1 MRKQLRPLPQFSGAP
16 LLTLI
21 SIFLMMQSL
30 STDMYVASFPS
41 LANYFDV
48 PASAVQMTLSIFVIG
63 FGTAQL
69 AVGPLS
75 DRFGRRPILLGGL
88 ALYLI
93 ASVLCAFSPSIWL
106 LIAARLL
113 QALGCCST
121 FIIGRAIIR
130 DAYAPENGM
139 LIMVRAS
146 SWLSLTPLLGP
157 IIGSYFEVW
166 FGWRATFV
174 FHALVSACLLT
185 AVFLRLP
192 ETNANKNPN
201 ATNITGLLAS
211 YREVLGTRVFW
222 AYALPGALSYGS
234 IFTFISGA
242 SMVLIRILNL
252 PVTWFGYC
260 FSFGTLGYMLATML
274 CQRLLR
280 KMNAGAAFRIGT
292 ILSLAAGL
300 LFFGCVIT
308 GIHHWTIVVATMFL
322 TFGAHGINSP
332 ISQAGAVSPFPT
344 QAGTAAGLSGGL
356 YMVMAFII
364 GSFVGGTYNGTL
376 YPLAILALMNGILL
390 FICVR
395 VFPEL
400 RKKKADESSA

>member
-1 MRKQLRPLPQFSGAP
+1 MSKHLLPHPPFRQAP

-30 STDMYVASFPS
+30 STDMYVASLPS
-41 LANYFDV
+41 LASYFDV

-75 DRFGRRPILLGGL
+75 DRFGRRPVLLCGL

-93 ASVLCAFSPSIWL
+93 ASVLCALSPSIWL

-113 QALGCCST
+113 QALGCSAT

-130 DAYAPENGM
+130 DAYAPEDGM
-139 LIMVRAS
+139 RVMVKAS

-166 FGWRATFV
+166 FGWRAAFA
-174 FHALVSACLLT
+174 FHALVSSCLLI

-192 ETNANKNPN
+192 ETNTTKNPD
-201 ATNITGLLAS
+201 ATNLSGLIAS
-211 YREVLGTRVFW
+211 SREVLGTRIFW

-234 IFTFISGA
+234 IFTFIAGA

-292 ILSLAAGL
+292 SASLAAGV
-300 LFFGCVIT
+300 LFLGCVIA

-332 ISQAGAVSPFPT
+332 LSQAGAVSPFPT

-364 GSFVGGTYNGTL
+364 GSLVGATYNGTL
-376 YPLAILALMNGILL
+376 YPLAILALVNGTIL
-390 FICVR
+390 FVCVR
-395 VFPEL
+395 IFPEL
-400 RKKKADESSA
+400 RTKKELA

>member
-1 MRKQLRPLPQFSGAP
+1 MSRRIRPLLEYRKTP

-30 STDMYVASFPS
+30 STDMYVASLPS
-41 LANYFDV
+41 LTSFFNV

-75 DRFGRRPILLGGL
+75 DRFGRKPVLLCGL
-88 ALYLI
+88 LLYLV
-93 ASVLCAFSPSIWL
+93 ASVMCALSPSIWL
-106 LIAARLL
+106 LIGARLL
-113 QALGCCST
+113 QALGCSAT

-130 DAYAPENGM
+130 DAYAPEDGM
-139 LIMVRAS
+139 QVMVKAS

-157 IIGSYFEVW
+157 IVGSYFEVW
-166 FGWRATFV
+166 FGWRATFA
-174 FHALVSACLLT
+174 FHATVAACLLL

-192 ETNANKNPN
+192 ETNSNKNPQ
-201 ATNITGLLAS
+201 ATNLSGLITS
-211 YREVLGTRVFW
+211 YREVLGARIFW

-234 IFTFISGA
+234 IFTFIAGA
-242 SMVLIRILNL
+242 SMVLISILKL

-280 KMNAGAAFRIGT
+280 RMTAGAAFRVGT
-292 ILSLAAGL
+292 TASLVAGL
-300 LFFGCVIT
+300 LFLGCVIS
-308 GIHHWTIVVATMFL
+308 GMHHWSIVVATMFL

-332 ISQAGAVSPFPT
+332 LSQAGAVSPFPT

-364 GSFVGGTYNGTL
+364 GTIVGATYNGTL
-376 YPLAILALMNGILL
+376 YPLAIISLMNGLLL

-395 VFPEL
+395 LFPEL
-400 RKKKADESSA
+400 RKQKAEQ

>member
-1 MRKQLRPLPQFSGAP
+1 MSVRLRPLLPFRKAP

-30 STDMYVASFPS
+30 STDMYVASLPS
-41 LANYFDV
+41 LASYFNA

-63 FGTAQL
+63 FGASQL

-75 DRFGRRPILLGGL
+75 DRFGRRPVLLSGL
-88 ALYLI
+88 ALYLL
-93 ASVLCAFSPSIWL
+93 ASVMCALSPSIWL

-130 DAYAPENGM
+130 DAYAPEDGM
-139 LIMVRAS
+139 RVMVRAS

-166 FGWRATFV
+166 FGWRATFA
-174 FHALVSACLLT
+174 FHALVATCLLS
-185 AVFLRLP
+185 AVYLRLP
-192 ETNANKNPN
+192 ETNASKNPD
-201 ATNITGLLAS
+201 ATNLSGLLAS
-211 YREVLGTRVFW
+211 YREVLGARIFW

-234 IFTFISGA
+234 IFAFISGS

-260 FSFGTLGYMLATML
+260 FSFGTLGYMLGTML

-280 KMNAGAAFRIGT
+280 RTSAGSAFRIGT
-292 ILSLAAGL
+292 IASLAAGV
-300 LFFGCVIT
+300 LFFGCVMT
-308 GIHHWTIVVATMFL
+308 GIYHWSIVVATMFL

-332 ISQAGAVSPFPT
+332 LSQAGAVSPFPT
-344 QAGTAAGLSGGL
+344 QAGTAAGLSGGM

-364 GSFVGGTYNGTL
+364 GSIVGASYDGTL
-376 YPLAILALMNGILL
+376 YPLAIISLVNGVLL
-390 FICVR
+390 FVCVR
-395 VFPEL
+395 AFPEL
-400 RKKKADESSA
+400 RQKKSE

>member
-1 MRKQLRPLPQFSGAP
+1 MSNRLRPLLPFRKAP

-30 STDMYVASFPS
+30 STDMYVASMPS
-41 LANYFDV
+41 LASYFDV
-48 PASAVQMTLSIFVIG
+48 PASAVQLTLSIFVFG

-75 DRFGRRPILLGGL
+75 DRFGRRPVLLAGL
-88 ALYLI
+88 SLYLA
-93 ASVLCAFSPSIWL
+93 ASLLCALAPSIWL

-113 QALGCCST
+113 QSLGCCST

-130 DAYAPENGM
+130 DAYAPEDGM
-139 LIMVRAS
+139 RVMVKAS

-157 IIGSYFEVW
+157 IVGSYFEVW
-166 FGWRATFV
+166 FGWRATFA
-174 FHALVSACLLT
+174 FHALVACCLLT

-192 ETNANKNPN
+192 ETNSNKNPD
-201 ATNITGLLAS
+201 ATNIRGLLTS
-211 YREVLGTRVFW
+211 YREVLGARAFW

-242 SMVLIRILNL
+242 SMVLIRILHL

-280 KMNAGAAFRIGT
+280 RMNAGAAFRIGT
-292 ILSLAAGL
+292 AASLAAGL
-300 LFFGCVIT
+300 LFLGCVLT
-308 GIHHWTIVVATMFL
+308 GLHHWSIVVAAMFL
-322 TFGAHGINSP
+322 TFAAHGINSP
-332 ISQAGAVSPFPT
+332 LSQAGAVSPFPT
-344 QAGTAAGLSGGL
+344 QAGTAAGLSGGM
-356 YMVMAFII
+356 YMVMAFVV
-364 GSFVGGTYNGTL
+364 GSIVGASYDGSL
-376 YPLAILALMNGILL
+376 YPLAIISLVNGVLL
-390 FICVR
+390 FVCVR
-395 VFPEL
+395 AFPEL
-400 RKKKADESSA
+400 RQQKAA

>member
-1 MRKQLRPLPQFSGAP
+1 MSRQIRPHQPYRSAP

-41 LANYFDV
+41 LAIYFSV

-69 AVGPLS
+69 AAGPLS
-75 DRFGRRPILLGGL
+75 DRFGRRPILIGGL

-93 ASVLCAFSPSIWL
+93 ASILCALSPSIWL

-113 QALGCCST
+113 QALGCCAT

-130 DAYAPENGM
+130 DAYAPEDGM
-139 LIMVRAS
+139 LVMVRAS

-157 IIGSYFEVW
+157 IVGSYFEVW
-166 FGWRATFV
+166 FGWRASFA
-174 FHALVSACLLT
+174 FHALVSAGLLI
-185 AVFLRLP
+185 AVLLRLP
-192 ETNANKNPN
+192 ETNTNKNPD
-201 ATNITGLLAS
+201 ATNIAGLFAS
-211 YREVLGTRVFW
+211 YREVLGARIFW

-234 IFTFISGA
+234 IFTFIAGA
-242 SMVLIRILNL
+242 SMVLISILNL

-280 KMNAGAAFRIGT
+280 RMIAGSALRVGTAA
-292 ILSLAAGL
+292 SLLAGL
-300 LFFGCVIT
+300 LFFGCVLT
-308 GIHHWTIVVATMFL
+308 GFHHWIVVVAVMFL

-344 QAGTAAGLSGGL
+344 QAGTAAGLSGAL
-356 YMVMAFII
+356 YMAMAFII
-364 GSFVGGTYNGTL
+364 GTLVGTTYNGSL
-376 YPLAILALMNGILL
+376 YPLAAISLVNGILL

-395 VFPEL
+395 AFPEL
-400 RKKKADESSA
+400 RNKQTK

>member
-1 MRKQLRPLPQFSGAP
+1 MNNLSLRLLPLPQFRTAP

-30 STDMYVASFPS
+30 STDMYVASLPG
-41 LANYFDV
+41 LASFFGV

-63 FGTAQL
+63 FGSAQL

-75 DRFGRRPILLGGL
+75 DRFGRKPVLIGGL

-93 ASVLCAFSPSIWL
+93 ASVMCALSPSIWL
-106 LIAARLL
+106 LIGSRLL
-113 QALGCCST
+113 QALGCCAT

-130 DAYAPENGM
+130 DAYAPEDGM
-139 LIMVRAS
+139 RVMVRAS

-157 IIGSYFEVW
+157 ILGAYFEVW
-166 FGWRATFV
+166 FGWRATFA

-192 ETNANKNPN
+192 ETNVNKNPD
-201 ATNITGLLAS
+201 ATNISGLIAS
-211 YREVLGTRVFW
+211 YREVLGARIFW

-242 SMVLIRILNL
+242 SMVMIRILNL

-260 FSFGTLGYMLATML
+260 FSLGTLGYMFGTIL

-280 KMNAGAAFRIGT
+280 RMNAGSAFRIGT
-292 ILSLAAGL
+292 AASLAG
-300 LFFGCVIT
+300 GVIFLSSILM
-308 GIHHWTIVVATMFL
+308 GISHWSAVVLVMFL
-322 TFGAHGINSP
+322 TMGAHGINSP
-332 ISQAGAVSPFPT
+332 VSQAGAVSPFPT
-344 QAGTAAGLSGGL
+344 LAGTAAGLSGGL

-364 GSFVGGTYNGTL
+364 GTVVGASYNGTL
-376 YPLAILALMNGILL
+376 YPLAFISLFNGVLL
-390 FICVR
+390 FTCVR

-400 RKKKADESSA
+400 RKKKAD

>member
-1 MRKQLRPLPQFSGAP
+1 MSTRLRPLLPYRRAP

-30 STDMYVASFPS
+30 STDMYVASLPS
-41 LANYFDV
+41 LTSYFDV
-48 PASAVQMTLSIFVIG
+48 AASAVQMTLSIFVIG

-75 DRFGRRPILLGGL
+75 DRFGRRPVLLCGL
-88 ALYLI
+88 ALYLT
-93 ASVLCAFSPSIWL
+93 ASVLCALSPSIWL
-106 LIAARLL
+106 LIGARLL
-113 QALGCCST
+113 QALGCSAT

-130 DAYAPENGM
+130 DAYAPEDGM
-139 LIMVRAS
+139 RVMVKAS

-166 FGWRATFV
+166 FGWRATFA
-174 FHALVSACLLT
+174 FHSIVAACLLL

-192 ETNANKNPN
+192 ETNTNKNPG
-201 ATNITGLLAS
+201 ATNLSGLIGS
-211 YREVLGTRVFW
+211 YREVLGTRIFW

-234 IFTFISGA
+234 IFTFIAGS

-280 KMNAGAAFRIGT
+280 KMNPGSAFRIGT
-292 ILSLAAGL
+292 LASLAAGL
-300 LFFGCVIT
+300 LFFTCVIL
-308 GIHHWTIVVATMFL
+308 GIHHWSIVVATMFL

-332 ISQAGAVSPFPT
+332 LSQAGAVAPFPT
-344 QAGTAAGLSGGL
+344 QAGTAAGLSGAM

-364 GSFVGGTYNGTL
+364 GSIVGASYNGTL
-376 YPLAILALMNGILL
+376 YPLAIIAMFNGVTL
-390 FICVR
+390 FVCVR

-400 RKKKADESSA
+400 RKKKAA

>member
-1 MRKQLRPLPQFSGAP
+1 MSRRLLPMPAYRHAP

-30 STDMYVASFPS
+30 STDMYVASLPGMAS
-41 LANYFDV
+41 YFDV
-48 PASAVQMTLSIFVIG
+48 PAAAVQMTLSIFVIG

-75 DRFGRRPILLGGL
+75 DRYGRRPILMAGL
-88 ALYLI
+88 AFYLS
-93 ASVLCAFSPSIWL
+93 ASLLCALSPSIWL
-106 LIAARLL
+106 LISARLL
-113 QALGCCST
+113 QALGCSAT

-130 DAYAPENGM
+130 DAYAPEDGM
-139 LIMVRAS
+139 RIMVKAS

-166 FGWRATFV
+166 FGWRAAFT
-174 FHALVSACLLT
+174 FHALVSSCLLL
-185 AVFLRLP
+185 AVFFKLP
-192 ETNANKNPN
+192 ETNTSKNPA
-201 ATNITGLLAS
+201 ATNIRGLIAS
-211 YREVLGTRVFW
+211 YRDVLSTRIFW

-242 SMVLIRILNL
+242 SMVLIRVLHL

-260 FSFGTLGYMLATML
+260 FSFGTFGYMLATML

-280 KMNAGAAFRIGT
+280 KMNAGSAFRIGT
-292 ILSLAAGL
+292 SASLAAGL
-300 LFFGCVIT
+300 LFLGCVIA
-308 GIHHWTIVVATMFL
+308 GIHHWTVVVATMFL
-322 TFGAHGINSP
+322 SFAAHGINSP
-332 ISQAGAVSPFPT
+332 LSQAGAVAPFPT
-344 QAGTAAGLSGGL
+344 QAGTAAGLSGAM

-364 GSFVGGTYNGTL
+364 GSIVGSTYNGSL
-376 YPLAILALMNGILL
+376 YPLAILALANGTLL
-390 FICVR
+390 FCCVR

-400 RKKKADESSA
+400 RMKKEPA

>member
-1 MRKQLRPLPQFSGAP
+1 MSTRLRPLLPYRKAP

-30 STDMYVASFPS
+30 STDMYVASMPS
-41 LANYFDV
+41 LASYFAV
-48 PASAVQMTLSIFVIG
+48 PASAVQLTLSIFVIG
-63 FGTAQL
+63 FGSAQL

-75 DRFGRRPILLGGL
+75 DRFGRRPVLLAGL
-88 ALYLI
+88 SLYLA
-93 ASVLCAFSPSIWL
+93 ASLLCALAPSIWL

-113 QALGCCST
+113 QSLGCCST

-130 DAYAPENGM
+130 DAYAPEDGM
-139 LIMVRAS
+139 RVMVKAS

-157 IIGSYFEVW
+157 IVGSYFEVW
-166 FGWRATFV
+166 FGWRATFA
-174 FHALVSACLLT
+174 FHAIVASCLLT

-192 ETNANKNPN
+192 ETNSNKNPD
-201 ATNITGLLAS
+201 ATNLRGLLAS
-211 YREVLGTRVFW
+211 YREVLGARVFW

-242 SMVLIRILNL
+242 SMVLIRILHL

-292 ILSLAAGL
+292 AASLCAGL
-300 LFFGCVIT
+300 LFFGCVLT
-308 GIHHWTIVVATMFL
+308 GLHHWAIVVVAMFL
-322 TFGAHGINSP
+322 TFAAHGINSP
-332 ISQAGAVSPFPT
+332 LSQAGAVTPFPT
-344 QAGTAAGLSGGL
+344 QAGTAAGLSGGM

-364 GSFVGGTYNGTL
+364 GSIVGSTFNGTL
-376 YPLAILALMNGILL
+376 YPLAIISLFNGIVL

-395 VFPEL
+395 AFPEL
-400 RKKKADESSA
+400 RQKKEA